1 MLLRV
6 AIYFGLTTS
15 GLGTTGFGTIG
26 TWSTKVAVAICSFH
40 PGIESTLVTRYFDR
54 FTSMR
59 LPTTAPYETADLP
72 LRGPPTSFTVTLA
85 VFRVIVGGP
94 SSGLP
99 DVPFAASTQRSD
111 FSPAYRASAPSALAS
126 SSAALGD
133 AARSSRC
140 STRACHRAAGTERA
154 PRVRSCCMLR
164 GTSRAGRRRS
174 RRHHRRIHHR

>member
-15 GLGTTGFGTIG
+15 GLGTTGLGTIG
-26 TWSTKVAVAICSFH
+26 TWSTKVALAICSFH

-85 VFRVIVGGP
+85 VLRVIGTRGP

-99 DVPFAASTQRSD
+99 CVPFAASVQRCGS
-111 FSPAYRASAPSALAS
+111 FPACPASGPSAL
-126 SSAALGD
+126 
-133 AARSSRC
+133 
-140 STRACHRAAGTERA
+140 
-154 PRVRSCCMLR
+154 
-164 GTSRAGRRRS
+164 
-174 RRHHRRIHHR
+174 